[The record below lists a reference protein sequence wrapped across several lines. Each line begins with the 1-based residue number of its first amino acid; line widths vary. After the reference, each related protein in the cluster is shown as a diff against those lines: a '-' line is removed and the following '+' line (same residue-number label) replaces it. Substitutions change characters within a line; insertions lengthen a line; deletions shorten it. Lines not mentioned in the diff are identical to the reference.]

1 MNPIKTLLLRAGAAA
16 VLAFAACTL
25 AYAQVPTG
33 GGLQIARFPT
43 FDVVLFQTVCLD
55 DANYPVVGMRQMAA
69 VSDRG
74 SIVGCWMRK
83 GAEILV
89 EYESGFRDAYPV
101 TSFRKVPPK

>member
-1 MNPIKTLLLRAGAAA
+1 
-16 VLAFAACTL
+16 
-25 AYAQVPTG
+25 
-33 GGLQIARFPT
+33 
-43 FDVVLFQTVCLD
+43 
-55 DANYPVVGMRQMAA
+55 MRQMAA

-101 TSFRKVPPK
+101 TSFRKAQSK